1 MDANTSDY
9 LDLNSILPRRT
20 PTEPGP
26 ELSPS
31 AAPANNPEA
40 AQAARAKIA
49 ALIGQPS
56 QARPSGGVFDIKQL
70 KNPASQAPATAP
82 IPAPVAPPEPSAPQT
97 LANFKAPTQGSSTP
111 PATSVAV
118 PAATKPPVVTSD
130 SWQLPEAHAWHVN
143 TPAPSAETLAPVSP
157 AISPAA
163 PAVASPRKTPSR
175 LRPILTALAS
185 FALLFAV
192 FKAPVFL
199 NQLRFTFDKPAVTEP
214 VEPSSAAL
222 AATHDSPTIEIPKIN
237 VSAPVVFEPS
247 IAEEAV
253 QKGLQNGV
261 VHYGISVKPGQAGN
275 SVIVGHSSNDW
286 WEPGNYKFVFVLLDK
301 LIVGDTFSVDYDGK
315 KYIYEVYES
324 KVVEPTDI
332 SVLAHTENPTMT
344 LITCTP
350 PGTSWKRL
358 VIKAKQIS
366 PDPGKVKPIDPKVIE
381 DDPGL
386 LPSNAPGLGNQLQRL
401 WDNIRR
407 LFGANIDGGPAEGDP
422 AGPSEL
428 PSGL

>member
-9 LDLNSILPRRT
+9 LDLNSILPRRA
-20 PTEPGP
+20 P
-26 ELSPS
+26 LSPEPEFS
-31 AAPANNPEA
+31 APSTSANNPEA

-49 ALIGQPS
+49 ALIGQPTTTG
-56 QARPSGGVFDIKQL
+56 PTGGVFDIKQL
-70 KNPASQAPATAP
+70 KNPTASAPATSTAPVSMSSPQPTPEPIKVAP
-82 IPAPVAPPEPSAPQT
+82 IVPPVMSSPLEELSAPV
-97 LANFKAPTQGSSTP
+97 KAV
-111 PATSVAV
+111 AT
-118 PAATKPPVVTSD
+118 TSD
-130 SWQLPEAHAWHVN
+130 TWQPPQAHAWHVN
-143 TPAPSAETLAPVSP
+143 TPAPDTNFQAPM
-157 AISPAA
+157 A
-163 PAVASPRKTPSR
+163 PRAVADAPTTASLPLPKKLPSR
-175 LRPILTALAS
+175 LKPILTALAS

-214 VEPSSAAL
+214 VDPSSAAL
-222 AATHDSPTIEIPKIN
+222 AATHDTPTIEIPKIN

-253 QKGLQNGV
+253 QKSLQNGV

-301 LIVGDTFSVDYDGK
+301 LIIGDTFSVDFDGK
-315 KYIYEVYES
+315 KYIYEVYGS
-324 KVVEPTDI
+324 KVVEPTDL

-366 PDPGKVKPIDPKVIE
+366 PDPGKVKPVDPKVVE
-381 DDPGL
+381 NDPGL

-407 LFGANIDGGPAEGDP
+407 LFGADIDGGAAEGDP
-422 AGPSEL
+422 AAPSEL